1 MTNPQATIRK
11 KRLLWYHFGMK
22 TKLFVDFDGT
32 MFDTTGFKEATLEV
46 FRKAGFSKDELMT
59 AYQAECLDYKYSIT
73 GMTERLKKVRYFNFS
88 LTQARIEKLFRDV
101 PRYIYDDTEQF
112 LQSVDKSKYELILI
126 TLGETHFQHKK
137 VENSKLEKYFDQ
149 VLYTEIQKWD
159 YLENIVQKVERFILI
174 DDRSDTIHQVSLKF
188 PKALALQMNRRDED
202 RDDPARNGRVYKNL
216 SVRNFRQAAS
226 YL

>member
-1 MTNPQATIRK
+1 
-11 KRLLWYHFGMK
+11 MK

-32 MFDTTGFKEATLEV
+32 MFDTAGFKEAMFQV
-46 FRKAGFSKDELMT
+46 FLKAGFSRNELLA
-59 AYQAECLDYKYSIT
+59 AYQAECLDYKYSIA
-73 GMTERLKKVRYFNFS
+73 GLTERLKKVRDFNIS

-101 PRYIYDDTEQF
+101 PRYIYDDTEKF

-126 TLGETHFQHKK
+126 TLGDTNFQHKK

-159 YLENIVQKVERFILI
+159 YLENIVKKDERFILV
-174 DDRSDTIHQVSLKF
+174 DDRSDTIHQVGLEF

-202 RDDPARNGRVYKNL
+202 RDDPARNGRIYKNL
-216 SVRNFRQAAS
+216 SVRDFKQVAS